1 MFWPAAVISPSMFTF
16 SMPRRRNLRRPCSVF
31 ASANKGSTQTFQDT
45 SCWITLADN
54 EGTETTIFVN
64 LNDEG
69 DRKFVEQLGMVAG
82 VLAVMMSEDDDK
94 EDVGD
99 EPA

>member
-1 MFWPAAVISPSMFTF
+1 MVY
-16 SMPRRRNLRRPCSVF
+16 R
-31 ASANKGSTQTFQDT
+31 DT
-45 SCWITLADN
+45 HCWITLADSQ
-54 EGTETTIFVN
+54 GTKTTIFVN

-82 VLAVMMSEDDDK
+82 VLAVMMAGDEDE

-99 EPA
+99 EPALDGVAHSD